1 MTTPT
6 LLACTPAPLG
16 PLTLRNRIIK
26 TATYEGMTPAGRV
39 GPQLIEH
46 HGELARRGVALTTVA
61 YGAVSADGRT
71 FGEQLLID
79 EPNLS
84 GLAALTEAVHR
95 AGGAACLQLAHAGGF
110 SKHRGV
116 SGGAPRGPSWGLN
129 AYGLAQGLPLIRA
142 MSADDLRR
150 TVDAYG
156 RAARLA
162 TRAGF
167 DALELH
173 CGHGYLLS
181 QFLSP
186 RDNRRR
192 DRYGGSLERRLRF
205 PLEVARRVREV
216 CGPDVALSA
225 KINLADGVRGGLDL
239 ACAKR
244 VARALAAEGIDA
256 IVPSGGMVQRSAFY
270 LLRGEVPLRAM
281 ARVER
286 DPLQRW
292 ALRLFGPL
300 FVRPW
305 RYSSAF
311 FFDDAAALLDDLREA
326 GHQVPVA
333 LLGGVD
339 SAAVIA
345 RALARGFG
353 FVALGRA
360 LLADPDLVERLCAGE
375 DVVSRCDHCNQC
387 VATMDEGGVRCT
399 LAERGLA

>member
-1 MTTPT
+1 MSSPRP
-6 LLACTPAPLG
+6 LACTPALFG
-16 PLTLRNRIIK
+16 PLTLRNRVIK
-26 TATYEGMTPAGRV
+26 TATYEGMTPGGRV
-39 GPQLIEH
+39 SPQLIAY

-79 EPNLS
+79 EANLS

-110 SKHRGV
+110 SKHRGI
-116 SGGAPRGPSWGLN
+116 SGRAPRGPSLGLN
-129 AYGLAQGLPLIRA
+129 AYGLAHGLPLIRK
-142 MSADDLRR
+142 MSDDDLAR
-150 TVDAYG
+150 TLDAYG
-156 RAARLA
+156 YAAALA
-162 TRAGF
+162 RRAGF

-192 DRYGGSLERRLRF
+192 DRYGGSRWRRLRF
-205 PLEVARRVREV
+205 PLAVARRVRA
-216 CGPDVALSA
+216 VAGSELALAA
-225 KINLADGVRGGLDL
+225 KINLADGVRRGLGLDE
-239 ACAKR
+239 AKA
-244 VARALAAEGIDA
+244 VARALTEVGVDA
-256 IVPSGGMVQRSAFY
+256 IIPSGGMVQRSAFY
-270 LLRGEVPLRAM
+270 LLRGDVPLRAM

-286 DPLQRW
+286 DSLQRW

-305 RYSSAF
+305 RYGSGF
-311 FFDDAAALLDDLREA
+311 FFDEAASLLDSLRAA
-326 GHQVPVA
+326 GHEVPVA

-339 SAAVIA
+339 SASLID

-399 LAERGLA
+399 LDERGEA